1 MIDFD
6 LNWLAVVVVVV
17 GSMVLGFLWFSK
29 ALLGKPWMAAIGKTE
44 EDLKKGQGPA
54 MGGMIILAIV
64 QAIVLAHIIRWAGAA
79 SFADGF
85 LIGLLAW
92 LGVGFTSGVM
102 NGLFAQRK
110 MTAVWIEQLYFGVL
124 LSVAGG
130 VLAVWV

>member
-6 LNWLAVVVVVV
+6 LNWFAVVVIIV
-17 GSMVLGFLWFSK
+17 GSMALGFLWFSK
-29 ALLGKPWMAAIGKTE
+29 ALFGKPWMAAIGKTE

-54 MGGMIILAIV
+54 MGGMVILAII
-64 QAIVLAHIIRWAGAA
+64 QAIVLAHVVRWAGAG
-79 SFADGF
+79 SFSEGF
-85 LIGLLAW
+85 LVGLLAW
-92 LGVGFTSGVM
+92 LGIGFASGVM

-130 VLAVWV
+130 VFAIWV